1 MRKITLHPVRTNEWR
16 NHWLKWPRSKQVL
29 ATMLLW
35 ATRANATRINFDPER
50 ASLLVYSNKTRT
62 SIETEL
68 PPPPADVVE
77 SFLPYLRDIAVGCEL
92 FGMIRKAA
100 VDCSSDQCS
109 VIIDVPDIETS
120 QTYRWLMTVGE
131 SSATFEFHS
140 DLSGNTRFTARGITK

>member
-35 ATRANATRINFDPER
+35 ATRANATRITFDPER
-50 ASLLVYSNKTRT
+50 VSPIVYSNQTCP

-92 FGMIRKAA
+92 FGLIRKAA
-100 VDCSSDQCS
+100 VGCSSDGYS
-109 VIIDVPDIETS
+109 EIIDVPDIETS
-120 QTYRWLMTVGE
+120 RTYRWLMTVGE
-131 SSATFEFHS
+131 CSAILESHS
-140 DLSGNTRFTARGITK
+140 DLSGNT